1 MRAQRIV
8 FTAAIVL
15 ALLLGVA
22 WRLSW
27 RSPPFYEVAGAKAL
41 PAPVLTQ
48 AQYDAVHREFARP
61 YVVECGAERGRI
73 VLFGSAHTRD
83 AQDPQLAEIERRFAE
98 LRPTVTLVEG
108 RPGAPLA
115 ALRDPVVM
123 FGEMG
128 TVLRLAR
135 GARIPIYSW
144 EPSREAEVQAQ
155 LQRFPAERVALFYV
169 LRPYVSERR
178 FGRPKDPDAKLEE
191 TRGERTKW
199 KGLEGTLPSIAAVDE
214 LWRRDFAGLPDWRDT
229 SDERGW
235 PGYLQAIADASN
247 EIRDEHFARVVID
260 LLARGERVFAVA
272 GSSHAVKLEPALRAA
287 CGEAFEGTL
296 AADGRRM
303 PPALSG
309 TTDDLP

>member
-1 MRAQRIV
+1 MRHWRMRIV
-8 FTAAIVL
+8 FAVVFIVL
-15 ALLLGVA
+15 LALGAA
-22 WRLSW
+22 WLLSW
-27 RSPPFYEVAGAKAL
+27 PSPPFYELSGALAL

-48 AQYDAVHREFARP
+48 AQYGNVHQDFVRP
-61 YVVECGAERGRI
+61 YVVECTKGSGRV

-83 AQDPQLAEIERRFAE
+83 PQDPQLAEIERRFAE

-115 ALRDPVVM
+115 ALRDPVAM

-128 TVLRLAR
+128 TVLRLGRRSRAS
-135 GARIPIYSW
+135 IYSW

-178 FGRPKDPDAKLEE
+178 FGRPKDPDAKLED

-260 LLARGERVFAVA
+260 LLTRGERVFAVA

-287 CGEAFEGTL
+287 CGEAFDGTL
-296 AADGRRM
+296 AKDGQRM
-303 PPALSG
+303 PPALVR
-309 TTDDLP
+309 